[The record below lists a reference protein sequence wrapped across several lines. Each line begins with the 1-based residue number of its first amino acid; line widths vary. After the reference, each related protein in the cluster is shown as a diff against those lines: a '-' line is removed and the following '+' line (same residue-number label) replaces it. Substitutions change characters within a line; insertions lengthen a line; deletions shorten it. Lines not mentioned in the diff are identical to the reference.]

1 MDLYLISTIA
11 VITLITVFTRAF
23 PFLLFGKRPLPPV
36 IKYLSDVLPA
46 AIMIILVVY
55 CLKGVNILSGTHGIP
70 ELISCLLIIGVHL
83 WKKNMYLS
91 IIVGTVSYMA
101 LIRIM

>member
-1 MDLYLISTIA
+1 MDLYLIATISI
-11 VITLITVFTRAF
+11 ITLITVLTRAF

-36 IKYLSDVLPA
+36 VKYLSDVLPA
-46 AIMIILVVY
+46 SIMIILVVY
-55 CLKGVNILSGTHGIP
+55 CLKGVNILTGTHGIP

-91 IIVGTVSYMA
+91 IIVGTLSYMA
-101 LIRIM
+101 LIRLI